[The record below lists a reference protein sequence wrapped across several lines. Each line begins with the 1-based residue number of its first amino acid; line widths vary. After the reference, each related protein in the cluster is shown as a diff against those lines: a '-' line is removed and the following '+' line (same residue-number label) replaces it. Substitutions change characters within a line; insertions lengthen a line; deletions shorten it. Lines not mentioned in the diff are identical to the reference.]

1 MKPEQYY
8 LYLITNTA
16 NGMHYV
22 GQTSNPRCRFYKS
35 HYKHNHELL
44 ADIDKYGLEA
54 FTIEIIARTSDR
66 LIAGQLERKFI
77 AKYNCIEHGYNKT
90 LANKVNVGL
99 HRTEES
105 NAKRSK
111 AIRKLVW
118 VFNPFDL
125 ETKRV
130 TPKTAA
136 KMLNEGWM
144 LGRFSSR
151 TSSKNKK
158 LFTPTIPEGTAD
170 FINA

>member
-1 MKPEQYY
+1 MKTKQYY
-8 LYLITNTA
+8 LYLITNEA

-35 HYKHNHELL
+35 HYKHNHELM
-44 ADIDKYGLEA
+44 ADIEKFGQEA
-54 FTIEIIARTSDR
+54 FKIDIIARCSDQ
-66 LIAGQLERKFI
+66 LIAEQLEKKFI
-77 AKYNCIEHGYNKT
+77 DKFDCLHHGYNKAYT
-90 LANKVNVGL
+90 GKLHVGL

-136 KMLNEGWM
+136 QMLNEGWM